1 MVTIERT
8 SDIDTI
14 KSIVCHDD
22 IYPFISDDYSPLAT
36 DYEPIIDDSIYW
48 LLIKNSGVLCGLFM
62 IHQSNGITCELHTCV
77 LPEHRGS
84 KTILYTKNLFDWV
97 FSNTHYK
104 KVITH
109 VPSFNSAALVLAEKS
124 GMTREGI
131 NRLSFLK
138 TGHIF
143 DQILLGK
150 TYQEWTSC
158 H

>member
-14 KSIVCHDD
+14 KPIISHND

-36 DYEPIIDDSIYW
+36 DYEPIIDNSIYW

-62 IHQSNGITCELHTCV
+62 VHQSNGITCEVHTCV
-77 LPEHRGS
+77 LPNHRGS
-84 KTILYTKNLFDWV
+84 KTTLYTKKLFDWI
-97 FSNTHYK
+97 FENTQFK

-143 DQILLGK
+143 DQFLLGK